1 MISIAICDDEAVFAE
16 ALHALVDAGMKE
28 ILYGENSMDEREL
41 SYEITVFTNPLMMI
55 DALKT
60 KRFDLAFL
68 DLLMNE
74 ESGFGVAEQ
83 IRRMRL
89 NTEIAIV
96 TSYGEARND
105 AFQYRPIGY
114 VDKPATI
121 EEVTRLLRLYI
132 DFYSDCKRY
141 IYVGRASEERRIAVN
156 DVTYIEVRGR
166 SIKIEMSIEG
176 RKNEINTTGTI
187 SEYEE
192 KLKSSGFVR
201 CYRSI
206 LVNPHHIKAYNVVS
220 KEFSMSTG
228 TRLPVSRSYA
238 VQAVTAYN
246 RGKERG
252 RKAMSPTVF
261 FKLCCVPVSVL
272 KAFFADYMMASVL
285 ERRFV
290 NKKRNCGF
298 TPQVLGYAVVLC
310 ARLPF
315 VTHENTVYVSIIKL
329 AAYLVAVIF
338 MYKGRVTLRLLMYA
352 IHIFTMFT
360 GEFLSINILGAFG
373 LLYNGFFE
381 NNFYLGMLM
390 SELLSSFCVFAVG
403 FAVRRIGKFPT
414 EASCETQFREVS
426 ALPITVCFAVV
437 FFCLLQYGFISPG
450 PEVGCISLTLISAL
464 AAGIMLQLD
473 VFSKMLKTQQ
483 YAADAVADAQRA
495 QLELEKVRAAVSHGE
510 AVQRLE
516 H

>member
-68 DLLMNE
+68 DLLMNK
-74 ESGFGVAEQ
+74 ESGFGVAQE

-156 DVTYIEVRGR
+156 DVTYVEVRGR

-228 TRLPVSRSYA
+228 MRLPVSRSYA

-246 RGKERG
+246 RARNGDG
-252 RKAMSPTVF
+252 R
-261 FKLCCVPVSVL
+261 L
-272 KAFFADYMMASVL
+272 
-285 ERRFV
+285 
-290 NKKRNCGF
+290 
-298 TPQVLGYAVVLC
+298 
-310 ARLPF
+310 
-315 VTHENTVYVSIIKL
+315 
-329 AAYLVAVIF
+329 
-338 MYKGRVTLRLLMYA
+338 
-352 IHIFTMFT
+352 
-360 GEFLSINILGAFG
+360 
-373 LLYNGFFE
+373 
-381 NNFYLGMLM
+381 
-390 SELLSSFCVFAVG
+390 
-403 FAVRRIGKFPT
+403 
-414 EASCETQFREVS
+414 
-426 ALPITVCFAVV
+426 
-437 FFCLLQYGFISPG
+437 
-450 PEVGCISLTLISAL
+450 
-464 AAGIMLQLD
+464 
-473 VFSKMLKTQQ
+473 
-483 YAADAVADAQRA
+483 
-495 QLELEKVRAAVSHGE
+495 
-510 AVQRLE
+510 
-516 H
+516 